1 MKKLLLVIGILI
13 ISVIVFNRSCSH
25 VVKEPYT
32 VKFIELDQEIQDT
45 IFALWKCQQDCIYVV
60 SLNIDMID
68 FTNNYV
74 YEKKRHILYYL
85 ITDIYYDEITNK
97 SKGWEYKLPPSSV
110 HKPMIIKGDKIY
122 APTSLYHLFAI
133 NSFSSKSEIDSCRFD
148 VYTIKE

>member
-13 ISVIVFNRSCSH
+13 IGVIVFNRSCSH

-32 VKFIELDQEIQDT
+32 VGFTELDKEIQDT

-60 SLNIDMID
+60 SLDIDMID

-74 YEKKRHILYYL
+74 CERKEKKLSINGVFY
-85 ITDIYYDEITNK
+85 IEITNK
-97 SKGWEYKLPPSSV
+97 SKGWEYKFPPRTV
-110 HKPMIIKGDKIY
+110 NKPIIIKGDKIY
-122 APTSLYHLFAI
+122 TPTLLYHLFAI

>member
-13 ISVIVFNRSCSH
+13 IGVIVFNRSCSP

-32 VKFIELDQEIQDT
+32 LRFTELDQEIQDT
-45 IFALWKCQQDCIYVV
+45 IFALWKSQQDCIYVV

-74 YEKKRHILYYL
+74 SERKPNILIHWSNDL
-85 ITDIYYDEITNK
+85 VITNK
-97 SKGWEYKLPPSSV
+97 SEGWKHRFPWSV
-110 HKPMIIKGDKIY
+110 HKPVIIKGDKIY
-122 APTSLYHLFAI
+122 APTLLLQLFAI
-133 NSFSSKSEIDSCRFD
+133 NSFESKTEMDTCRFD